1 MEENN
6 VTIVSAFIAN
16 ANQRQDRSSED
27 YIAYGK
33 KLMAVPINKIIFFD
47 EALINDLPEECFN
60 DNKTIIIPVK
70 KEDNYLYQHKEKITD
85 FQLNTTCPE
94 KDTMD
99 YMITI
104 CNKTEHVRNA
114 ILLNTFQ
121 STQFVWIDFGINHV
135 FKGRTDEEFNN
146 IICGLIEKPFENVRI
161 ANIWNPSLYETN
173 CKNFRSNI
181 YKEVLW
187 FFAGGVFGGNSQ
199 ALIKFAD
206 LMKNQCIKVI
216 EENHTLMWEVNVW
229 FQVYLENKELFSLYH
244 CDHNP
249 SILENY

>member
-1 MEENN
+1 MAENSI
-6 VTIVSAFIAN
+6 TIVSAFIAN
-16 ANQRQDRSSED
+16 ANQRQDRRSED

-47 EALINDLPEECFN
+47 ESLINDLPEDFFN

-70 KEDNYLYQHKEKITD
+70 KEDNYLYQHKDKITN

-94 KDTMD
+94 KDTLD

-114 ILLNTFQ
+114 ILVNTFQ

-135 FKGRTDEEFNN
+135 FKHRTDEEFTN
-146 IICGLIEKPFENVRI
+146 IIYGLIEKPFENVRI
-161 ANIWNPSLYETN
+161 ANIWNPEFYETTIN
-173 CKNFRSNI
+173 NHGRSV
-181 YKEVLW
+181 YSDVLW
-187 FFAGGVFGGNSQ
+187 FFAGGVFGGDSES
-199 ALIKFAD
+199 LIKFAD
-206 LMKNQCIKVI
+206 LTKQQCIKVV

-229 FQVYLENKELFSLYH
+229 FQVYLENKELFSLYS

>member
-1 MEENN
+1 MLENN
-6 VTIVSAFIAN
+6 VTLVSAFIAN
-16 ANQRQDRSSED
+16 ANERKDRSTAD

-47 EALINDLPEECFN
+47 DSLINDIPDDFFN

-94 KDTMD
+94 KDTLD

-114 ILLNTFQ
+114 ILINTFQ
-121 STQFVWIDFGINHV
+121 SNQFVWVDFGINHV
-135 FKGRTDEEFNN
+135 FKDRTDDEFTTT
-146 IICGLIEKPFENVRI
+146 ILELREKEFENVRI
-161 ANIWNPSLYETN
+161 ANIWDPSLY
-173 CKNFRSNI
+173 NI
-181 YKEVLW
+181 YVLNPYKDVLW
-187 FFAGGVFGGNSQ
+187 FFAGGVFGGNPE

-206 LMKNQCIKVI
+206 LTKQQCIKVI
-216 EENHTLMWEVNVW
+216 EENNTLMWEVNIW
-229 FQVYLENKELFSLYH
+229 FQVYLENKELFSLYN
-244 CDHNP
+244 CDHKP

>member
-1 MEENN
+1 MLQNN
-6 VTIVSAFIAN
+6 VTLVSAFIAN
-16 ANQRQDRSSED
+16 ANERKDRSTAD

-33 KLMAVPINKIIFFD
+33 KLMAAPINKIIFFD
-47 EALINDLPEECFN
+47 DSLINDIPDNFFN

-94 KDTMD
+94 KDTLD

-114 ILLNTFQ
+114 VLINTFQ
-121 STQFVWIDFGINHV
+121 SNQFVWVDFGINHV
-135 FKGRTDEEFNN
+135 FKDRTDEEFTEALHK
-146 IICGLIEKPFENVRI
+146 LIEKSFENVRI
-161 ANIWNPSLYETN
+161 ANIWNPDLYESI
-173 CKNFRSNI
+173 CKNFKTNI

-187 FFAGGVFGGNSQ
+187 FFAGGVFGGNSE

-206 LMKNQCIKVI
+206 LMKKQCVKVI
-216 EENHTLMWEVNVW
+216 EDNHTLMWEVNVW

-244 CDHNP
+244 CDHNS